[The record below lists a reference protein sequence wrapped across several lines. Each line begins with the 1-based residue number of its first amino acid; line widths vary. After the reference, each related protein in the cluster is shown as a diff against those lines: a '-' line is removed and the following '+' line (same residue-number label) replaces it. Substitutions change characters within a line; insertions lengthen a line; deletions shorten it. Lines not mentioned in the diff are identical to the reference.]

1 MYCGALCIVSSAV
14 EAARDEYLRHGENGL
29 LVPPEDVPALR
40 AALLQ
45 AMESPMAA
53 VREAGR
59 RTVTERFTWERSVDR
74 LLELY
79 PRA

>member
-1 MYCGALCIVSSAV
+1 
-14 EAARDEYLRHGENGL
+14 
-29 LVPPEDVPALR
+29 
-40 AALLQ
+40 
-45 AMESPMAA
+45 MAA